1 MMLIVDAAAESP
13 PVLPFHRLLV
23 EGEAHHVG
31 ERVRD
36 LEELLETLD
45 DEKLVYGTASIE
57 EGRLVHRVADLSG
70 TPPTVCALHQQVLTN
85 TDDALRFTPDA
96 VEAEWAVRRG
106 EAVAAFF
113 LPATDA
119 ARIRAVVDR
128 GERLPQKSTFFWPKP
143 RTGLVMRSLDPG

>member
-1 MMLIVDAAAESP
+1 
-13 PVLPFHRLLV
+13 
-23 EGEAHHVG
+23 
-31 ERVRD
+31 
-36 LEELLETLD
+36 
-45 DEKLVYGTASIE
+45 VYGTASIE
-57 EGRLVHRVADLSG
+57 EGALVHRVANLSG
-70 TPPTVCALHQQVLTN
+70 TLPTVCALHQQVLTDA
-85 TDDALRFTPDA
+85 DDALRFTPDA

-143 RTGLVMRSLDPG
+143 RTGLVMRSLEPQGATPRPPPAARAS